1 MIKGTYTLLYGI
13 GLHNL
18 MTVVTPP
25 ILISFTVL
33 LFFLEIIDKNR
44 KFDQVKVEF
53 ISEQSRQIIRNVK
66 GPVREGDI
74 LTLLECEREARRLR

>member
-1 MIKGTYTLLYGI
+1 MDF
-13 GLHNL
+13 
-18 MTVVTPP
+18 VTCT
-25 ILISFTVL
+25 IVGYFFL
-33 LFFLEIIDKNR
+33 LFGQIRKAYKIISSIEILFSLGLQSMKLSI
-44 KFDQVKVEF
+44 FQVKVEF